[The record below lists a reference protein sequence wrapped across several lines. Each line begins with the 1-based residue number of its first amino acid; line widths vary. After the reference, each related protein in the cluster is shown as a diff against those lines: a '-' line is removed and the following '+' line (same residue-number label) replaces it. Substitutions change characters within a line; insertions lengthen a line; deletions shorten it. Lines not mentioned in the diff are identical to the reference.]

1 MLMFKKTFLSL
12 SCAAALAAGVAPVFA
27 SSTFF
32 LVVPLNNGQLGD
44 NSTANR
50 NAPVDVP
57 GD

>member
-1 MLMFKKTFLSL
+1 MFKKTLLSL

-57 GD
+57 GA